1 MKWIFSQHRNTWLKL
16 CSHTDTPISAH
27 MKWWEWNFQIYLN
40 ICNTLRTFCLS
51 AGFKTVYINNSP
63 DITTNSKWYPAHEI
77 CFFAIWGKCCRM
89 QISMSSEF
97 WAAFGNK
104 SSSLWLFPEK
114 DQCPVSFNF
123 IWRCQ
128 ENFVKEMDIYQW
140 AEWMGVD
147 RFQVMNLLENK
158 VFNFPKLDPLLPP
171 PSPPSNYHNTCR
183 SNFRASSKALLVWS
197 LNVENPKDSDV
208 DVFGNWRLEESE
220 KLDSW
225 YSAMAEDTLL
235 KIFFEWSKSL

>member
-1 MKWIFSQHRNTWLKL
+1 MNVYITFFVPSVFVQFEVKSFPNIETLNLNFAHTLTHWYLQTWNG
-16 CSHTDTPISAH
+16 SRG
-27 MKWWEWNFQIYLN
+27 FGIYMN
-40 ICNTLRTFCLS
+40 ICKTLRIFCLS

-63 DITTNSKWYPAHEI
+63 DITTNSKWYSAREI

-89 QISMSSEF
+89 QNSMSSEF

-158 VFNFPKLDPLLPP
+158 FFNFSKLDPLLPP
-171 PSPPSNYHNTCR
+171 PFRYHQY
-183 SNFRASSKALLVWS
+183 VQ
-197 LNVENPKDSDV
+197 
-208 DVFGNWRLEESE
+208 
-220 KLDSW
+220 KL
-225 YSAMAEDTLL
+225 
-235 KIFFEWSKSL
+235 F

>member
-1 MKWIFSQHRNTWLKL
+1 MRKGSDHLFNTLKPL
-16 CSHTDTPISAH
+16 WISALH
-27 MKWWEWNFQIYLN
+27 HTHFSRISATVSSHLIYPLKFGAIWSEFFPNIETHDLNFAHILTHRYLHTWNGGSGIFRYLN
-40 ICNTLRTFCLS
+40 ICKTLRTFCLS

-63 DITTNSKWYPAHEI
+63 DMTTNSKWYPAHEI

-147 RFQVMNLLENK
+147 CFQVMNLLENK

-171 PSPPSNYHNTCR
+171 PSLP
-183 SNFRASSKALLVWS
+183 ALPLPQYMQKQ
-197 LNVENPKDSDV
+197 L
-208 DVFGNWRLEESE
+208 
-220 KLDSW
+220 
-225 YSAMAEDTLL
+225 
-235 KIFFEWSKSL
+235 

>member
-1 MKWIFSQHRNTWLKL
+1 MK
-16 CSHTDTPISAH
+16 
-27 MKWWEWNFQIYLN
+27 Y
-40 ICNTLRTFCLS
+40 
-51 AGFKTVYINNSP
+51 V
-63 DITTNSKWYPAHEI
+63 
-77 CFFAIWGKCCRM
+77 FFAIWGKCCRM

-158 VFNFPKLDPLLPP
+158 VFNFPKLDLLLPHP
-171 PSPPSNYHNTCR
+171 PPPPTTTNICR
-183 SNFRASSKALLVWS
+183 SNFRASSQALLVWS
-197 LNVENPKDSDV
+197 LMFLAIEDLKSLKSWTADILLWQRILCWKYFLNEVKVFNYVLFDIGAGQRKDV
-208 DVFGNWRLEESE
+208 DGWE
-220 KLDSW
+220 
-225 YSAMAEDTLL
+225 
-235 KIFFEWSKSL
+235 